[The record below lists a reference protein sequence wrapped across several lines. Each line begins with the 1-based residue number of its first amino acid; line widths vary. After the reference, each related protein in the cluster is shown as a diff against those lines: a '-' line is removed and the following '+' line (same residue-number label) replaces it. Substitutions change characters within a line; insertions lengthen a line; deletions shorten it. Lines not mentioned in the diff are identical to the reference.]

1 MITIKDLIDKK
12 IIINNKL
19 NYHLKLKEE
28 DEEEIIILILDY
40 LNGKNLNISIKT
52 KNQKIAFDISKK
64 YLEQSINL
72 E

>member
-12 IIINNKL
+12 IIINNKF

-52 KNQKIAFDISKK
+52 RNQKIAFELSKK